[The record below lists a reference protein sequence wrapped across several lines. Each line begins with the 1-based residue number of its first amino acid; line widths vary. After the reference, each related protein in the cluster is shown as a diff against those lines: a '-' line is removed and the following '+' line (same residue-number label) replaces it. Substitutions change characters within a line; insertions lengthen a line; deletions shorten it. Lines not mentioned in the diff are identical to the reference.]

1 MLIWFCIKR
10 RLHNCR
16 GATTSLHCRC
26 IRRMVWLAEVV
37 QLVVGV
43 ATIAVAFRVGTR
55 NAQETASHP
64 AARDRGPPGEFWKR
78 LTYALTAA
86 GGENQAE
93 AQVGFALLAALV
105 QSELASSEDRQLAR
119 AAGQAVLQPLDPP
132 PDEADTGSDE
142 LDRSS

>member
-1 MLIWFCIKR
+1 
-10 RLHNCR
+10 
-16 GATTSLHCRC
+16 
-26 IRRMVWLAEVV
+26 MVWLAVVV

-55 NAQETASHP
+55 NAQETAHATLQRET
-64 AARDRGPPGEFWKR
+64 AARREEFWKR

-86 GGENQAE
+86 GSENQAE
-93 AQVGFALLAALV
+93 AQVGFALLTALV

-119 AAGQAVLQPLDPP
+119 AAGRAVLQPLDPP
-132 PDEADTGSDE
+132 PDEADTERDE